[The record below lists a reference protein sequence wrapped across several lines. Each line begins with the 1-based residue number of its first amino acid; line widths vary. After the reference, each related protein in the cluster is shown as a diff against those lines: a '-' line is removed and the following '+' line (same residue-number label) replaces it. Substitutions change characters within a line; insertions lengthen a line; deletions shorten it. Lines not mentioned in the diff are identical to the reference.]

1 MRIIS
6 PSVLSADFSD
16 IKNDIRKVENVGA
29 ERLHLDVMDGHFVPN
44 LTFGPIIVES
54 IRRLTNLHLEAH
66 LMISE
71 PDKYLK
77 QFIDAG
83 SDTVIIHIEAS
94 SNILRDIKI
103 IKSYNVLAGL
113 AINPDTKVDKISSY
127 LDDIDYILVMSVF
140 PGFGGQSFIKNTL
153 NTMRE
158 LVELRGNRQYLIG
171 VDGGVN
177 LNTINTVY
185 ETGIDITIVGS
196 GLFGADDFQSRY
208 TELASG

>member
-6 PSVLSADFSD
+6 PSVLSADFTD

-83 SDTVIIHIEAS
+83 SDTVIIQIEAS
-94 SNILRDIKI
+94 LDILRDIKT

-140 PGFGGQSFIKNTL
+140 PGFGGQSFIENTL

>member
-16 IKNDIRKVENVGA
+16 IKNDIRKVEAVGT

-44 LTFGPIIVES
+44 ITFGPIIVDS
-54 IRRLTNLHLEAH
+54 IRRLTNLHLETH

-83 SDTVIIHIEAS
+83 SDTVIIHIEAIS
-94 SNILRDIKI
+94 DILRDIKT

-113 AINPDTKVDKISSY
+113 AINPDTKVDAIVPY
-127 LDDIDYILVMSVF
+127 LDNLDYILVMSVF
-140 PGFGGQSFIKNTL
+140 PGFGGQSFIENTL
-153 NTMRE
+153 DSMRE
-158 LVELRGNRQYLIG
+158 LVKLRGNRKYLIG

-177 LNTINTVY
+177 TSTIDKVY

-196 GLFGADDFQSRY
+196 GLFGADNFQSRY
-208 TELASG
+208 TELVNG